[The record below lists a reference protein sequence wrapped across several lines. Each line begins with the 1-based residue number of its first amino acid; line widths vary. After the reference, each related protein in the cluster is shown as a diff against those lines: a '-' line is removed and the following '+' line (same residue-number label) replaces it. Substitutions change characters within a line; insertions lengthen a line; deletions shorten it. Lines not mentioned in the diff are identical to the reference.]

1 MNFNTKEIN
10 EIRYEIQYLKLL
22 LECYSYDYVR
32 YVSGTRM
39 SDVEKSYWIIKDEI
53 KHQQERLSKEIQK
66 IKLNYD

>member
-22 LECYSYDYVR
+22 LECYDRGYVR
-32 YVSGTRM
+32 CGSM
-39 SDVEKSYWIIKDEI
+39 DEVEKSYWIIKDEMRI
-53 KHQQERLSKEIQK
+53 QEEKLAKEIQK